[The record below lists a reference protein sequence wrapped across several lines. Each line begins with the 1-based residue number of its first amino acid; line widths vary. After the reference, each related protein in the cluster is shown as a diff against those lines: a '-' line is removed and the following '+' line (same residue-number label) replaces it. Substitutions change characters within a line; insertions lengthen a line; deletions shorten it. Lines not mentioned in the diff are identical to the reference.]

1 MKQIYLMTSRY
12 KIIARF
18 TYLFFFLSFQF
29 KLIENSNNSDKEAL
43 QGEKRSETITIPLMI
58 KQRREKLKPLQKLLM
73 DPNI

>member
-1 MKQIYLMTSRY
+1 
-12 KIIARF
+12 
-18 TYLFFFLSFQF
+18 LFFFLSFQF

-58 KQRREKLKPLQKLLM
+58 KQRREKLRPLQKLLM

>member
-1 MKQIYLMTSRY
+1 
-12 KIIARF
+12 
-18 TYLFFFLSFQF
+18 LFFFLSFQF